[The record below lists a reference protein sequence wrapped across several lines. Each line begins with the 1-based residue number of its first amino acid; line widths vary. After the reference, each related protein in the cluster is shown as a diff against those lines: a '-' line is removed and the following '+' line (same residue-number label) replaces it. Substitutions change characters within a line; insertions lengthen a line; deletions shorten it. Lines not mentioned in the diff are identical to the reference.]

1 MENFLQREIIWT
13 NILRWEDIWAISGGQ
28 KQLYVDG
35 FQLYV
40 DSYLEVTDLLLIELC
55 MKEKVGA
62 MVIIRFLT
70 WIIEIIDFSF
80 I

>member
-1 MENFLQREIIWT
+1 MENFLQREVIWT

-28 KQLYVDG
+28 KQFYVDG

-70 WIIEIIDFSF
+70 
-80 I
+80 